1 MNAALIAGGA
11 LLGECAAQPPRTVTL
26 AAQQSEASI
35 LIRSRPAAGAR
46 VSGPVDVLML
56 RFSSPAKLEEVTVE
70 GPDGLMPMMV
80 HSVGESADYSI
91 PLSRLRA
98 GAYRVTWKATSQA
111 KAYQGSFGFTVK

>member
-11 LLGECAAQPPRTVTL
+11 LLGQCAAQPLRTVTL
-26 AAQQSEASI
+26 AAQQASI
-35 LIRSRPAAGAR
+35 LVRSRPAAGAT
-46 VSGPVDVLML
+46 VSGPVDVLMF
-56 RFSSPAKLEEVTVE
+56 RFSSPARLEDVTLD

-80 HSVGESADYSI
+80 HSVGESTDYSI

-98 GAYRVTWKATSQA
+98 GAYRVNWKATTQA